1 MAGATPKQPIIVT
14 HLGGMQFSAQV
25 RGHRIVVD
33 QPQNT
38 GGTDSAP
45 TPIEL
50 LTSSLG
56 CCIAFYVR
64 EFCRSR
70 SLPYLGMSV
79 EVMPQTTAGRIDR
92 FTVRVIMPEP
102 LPARETELLE
112 RVARSCPAHATLAH
126 GADIALGIE
135 VPVGAA

>member
-1 MAGATPKQPIIVT
+1 MADATGKPVVVT
-14 HLGGMQFSAQV
+14 HLGGMQFCADV

-33 QPQNT
+33 QPQKI

-50 LTSSLG
+50 LVSSLG

-79 EVMPQTTAGRIDR
+79 EVTPETTAGRIDR
-92 FTVRVIMPEP
+92 FAVRIVMPEP
-102 LPARETELLE
+102 LPPRETELLE
-112 RVARSCPAHATLAH
+112 RVARSCPAHATLSH
-126 GADIALGIE
+126 GADIAVGID
-135 VPVGAA
+135 VPAMA

>member
-1 MAGATPKQPIIVT
+1 MAEVTGKQPIIVT
-14 HLGGMQFSAQV
+14 HLGGMQFCAEV

-33 QPQNT
+33 QPQKI
-38 GGTDSAP
+38 GGTNSAP

-79 EVMPQTTAGRIDR
+79 EVMPQTTGGRIDT
-92 FTVRVIMPEP
+92 FSVRVVLPEGLSP
-102 LPARETELLE
+102 HDVAILE
-112 RVARSCPAHATLAH
+112 RVVQTCPAYATLSH
-126 GADIALGIE
+126 GADIAVGIE
-135 VPVGAA
+135 QPALV